1 MCKRKNIRCLRM
13 GLTMVLLLLLLNG
26 CAVVNLEDGKIIF
39 GGKVVAGEEDM
50 STFEE
55 VFDSDTYVQSI
66 WEEEALPVFAEQA
79 NDLTTVTAAIA
90 QDFEQACK
98 EYGILSNDKGSWVF
112 VVQGEGIIGNI
123 NRESRNGLA
132 IIAVADLTTQLQI
145 GPVYKGASLR
155 DSLPFIQ
162 FNDFKNQ
169 IAFSEVSS
177 ALNRMVDESVIAS
190 SGIDEGTGKQV
201 SFTGAFS
208 IKSANDNIMII
219 PVMLEVGR

>member
-79 NDLTTVTAAIA
+79 NDLATVTAAIA
-90 QDFEQACK
+90 QDFEKACE

-112 VVQGEGIIGNI
+112 VVQGDGIIENI
-123 NRESRNGLA
+123 NRESRNGFA

-177 ALNRMVDESVIAS
+177 ALNRMVDESVIAG
-190 SGIDEGTGKQV
+190 SGIDEGTGMQV